1 VTTTPQQQLR
11 IRYRKIRAE
20 LTRIKRDQ
28 ATRTI
33 SQTVINSSWF
43 QRSQNI
49 ACYLSTPDEVGTWQ
63 IIERALQMKKRIF
76 APIVKKRNVM
86 LFQELKAKSVLR
98 KNDYGLFEPRDGQ
111 LINANN
117 LDVVITP
124 LVAFDHLNNRIGMGG
139 GYFDRTFA
147 FLKDRHSYFHPKLIG
162 VAFACQKTT
171 IISPNPWDVRL
182 YSVISED
189 SQG

>member
-1 VTTTPQQQLR
+1 MTTTSQQQLR

-20 LTRIKRDQ
+20 LTRIKRDH

-49 ACYLSTPDEVGTWQ
+49 ACYLSTSDEVGTWQ
-63 IIERALQMKKRIF
+63 IIERALRMKKRIF
-76 APIVKKRNVM
+76 APIVKKNNVM
-86 LFQELKAKSVLR
+86 QFQELKAKSVLR

-124 LVAFDHLNNRIGMGG
+124 LVAFDHLNNRVGMG
-139 GYFDRTFA
+139 
-147 FLKDRHSYFHPKLIG
+147 
-162 VAFACQKTT
+162 
-171 IISPNPWDVRL
+171 
-182 YSVISED
+182 
-189 SQG
+189 